1 MVILS
6 DFLERPVSEEEILHF
21 SFSHRNK
28 KRLKLAL
35 WFAVKMLFL
44 IYSRKCMNKM
54 QLLAEIQKEIQ
65 WNLNMRKFGSHS
77 EVIALKECILQN

>member
-1 MVILS
+1 
-6 DFLERPVSEEEILHF
+6 
-21 SFSHRNK
+21 
-28 KRLKLAL
+28 
-35 WFAVKMLFL
+35 
-44 IYSRKCMNKM
+44 MNKM

>member
-1 MVILS
+1 M
-6 DFLERPVSEEEILHF
+6 DFLEPPVSEEEILHF
-21 SFSHRNK
+21 SFNHRNK

-44 IYSRKCMNKM
+44 IHSRKCLNKM

-65 WNLNMRKFGSHS
+65 WNLKMMRKFGSHS
-77 EVIALKECILQN
+77 EVIALKESILRNS